1 MTTIERWIGR
11 FDAAATEGVLIQMPD
26 LSVHDLRLAADCM
39 AFVRDM
45 NKNIEALSKHRPL
58 PIPVVVYDSL
68 DDNLR
73 ALAARIKEASL

>member
-1 MTTIERWIGR
+1 MTTAIEKELAQC
-11 FDAAATEGVLIQMPD
+11 DQPD
-26 LSVHDLRLAADCM
+26 DMFYGQTIFSFADMRLAAACM

-73 ALAARIKEASL
+73 ALAARIKEREE